1 MNATQLQKNIMR
13 RVYYAYALSIAGH
26 SMLWRGVF
34 LGAAAV
40 LLAQWLH
47 VASIYN
53 NFLSV
58 PVGSVPQYIAN
69 AMLNAATQGEV
80 LMLLTLTAAS
90 LVGLSCTYRLWQ
102 SVQFEQTFTHS
113 PS

>member
-1 MNATQLQKNIMR
+1 MR

-47 VASIYN
+47 VASIFN
-53 NFLSV
+53 NILAV
-58 PVGSVPQYIAN
+58 PVGTVPRYVSN
-69 AMLNAATQGEV
+69 AVLNAATHGEL
-80 LMLLTLTAAS
+80 LMLLTLITATV
-90 LVGLSCTYRLWQ
+90 VGLSCVYRIWHSMHQ
-102 SVQFEQTFTHS
+102 QRFFT
-113 PS
+113 PSLS

>member
-13 RVYYAYALSIAGH
+13 RVYYTYALSIAVH

-47 VASIYN
+47 VASIFN
-53 NFLSV
+53 NLLSV
-58 PVGSVPQYIAN
+58 PVGAVPKYIAS
-69 AMLNAATQGEV
+69 ALLNAATHGEV
-80 LMLLTLTAAS
+80 LMLLTFTAAS
-90 LVGLSCTYRLWQ
+90 LVGLSCLYRILQ
-102 SVQFEQTFTHS
+102 SVHLGGFFTHS

>member
-13 RVYYAYALSIAGH
+13 RVYYTYALSIAVH

-47 VASIYN
+47 VASIFN
-53 NFLSV
+53 NLLSV
-58 PVGSVPQYIAN
+58 PVGAVPKYIAS
-69 AMLNAATQGEV
+69 ALLNAATHGEV
-80 LMLLTLTAAS
+80 LMLLTFTAAS
-90 LVGLSCTYRLWQ
+90 LVGLSCLYRILQ
-102 SVQFEQTFTHS
+102 SVHLGEFFTHS